1 MTVVS
6 IVLILAAGTPTS
18 EVMQAASDCS
28 IGNIVIGA
36 PSRLAWLLDESDLP
50 VIVTETVVT
59 DFAWF
64 TYESDDGPWESYDEY
79 EVSHTYEVEPA
90 DCVSP

>member
-6 IVLILAAGTPTS
+6 IVLMLAAGTPTS

-50 VIVTETVVT
+50 VIVTETVVM
-59 DFAWF
+59 
-64 TYESDDGPWESYDEY
+64 P
-79 EVSHTYEVEPA
+79 VELG
-90 DCVSP
+90 CVSVVPTSGCM